1 MDNIPGPG
9 NSRPD
14 SEDSP
19 DDPVSDK
26 YSELKT
32 RPETF
37 DAPHDRIE
45 TPATTNPIA
54 PVLASLI
61 NQSRVTNPS
70 GTPTNVQRSSSNQSI
85 SQKAKKQRKTHIVGT
100 ASARKRLE
108 PVGQEKIDTS
118 LQTILSDLPEDEV
131 PPGDETDHG
140 STIASTLV
148 SKIPVQSVP
157 TIRTGDNQ
165 SAWSETLNDYQDMQT
180 ENNTTILDQAQELVA
195 VDQKSKSLTI
205 RGDGDSS
212 EEDRS
217 AWEKRQQRELYESD
231 ESEDFHT
238 LGASQLELNRTGQ
251 GASVPINWNE
261 NFAMEKTGWEG
272 WNEKPLEE
280 SSRRELNWDDWRM
293 DSDKDSKKL
302 NHPPV
307 ISDDLIV

>member
-70 GTPTNVQRSSSNQSI
+70 EEFF
-85 SQKAKKQRKTHIVGT
+85 KAKH
-100 ASARKRLE
+100 
-108 PVGQEKIDTS
+108 
-118 LQTILSDLPEDEV
+118 DLPEDEV

-231 ESEDFHT
+231 ESDDFHP
-238 LGASQLELNRTGQ
+238 LGASQLEFNRTGQ

-293 DSDKDSKKL
+293 DSDEDSKKF

>member
-70 GTPTNVQRSSSNQSI
+70 EEFF
-85 SQKAKKQRKTHIVGT
+85 KAKHKKTYIIKKGG
-100 ASARKRLE
+100 LE

-231 ESEDFHT
+231 ESDDFHP
-238 LGASQLELNRTGQ
+238 LGASQLEFNRTGQ

-293 DSDKDSKKL
+293 DSDEDSKKF